1 MRAPRL
7 DRPAL
12 LRGIRGA
19 LVIPAVFGLAD
30 SRYGPHTATFAVF
43 GAFALLYL
51 AEFTGPWR
59 ARTLAYLTLGA
70 VGAGLIVI
78 GTLCAARVGTA
89 VAGMVV
95 VGFAVLFAGAVNGY
109 FAAGTTA
116 TLLAFVLAVM
126 VPVPGAP
133 VGDRLLGWLIACV
146 VSIPA
151 VLLLWPPHPGDALRA
166 AAARACRALAA
177 ELTAVAAGTDAAA
190 ARSETAAAIS
200 ALARRAVATPYRS
213 TGPTGRDL
221 ALVSLL
227 DEIRWLHPFV
237 ERLSA
242 GPPRWGPE
250 REAAYREV
258 AAAGAAALEATADQL
273 TGGAG
278 RPDLDRLRAARDT
291 LMGTVARHAPE
302 LLRADGSAVPE
313 LDIAFRLRVVTYL
326 VRSVAEHAAT
336 ATGGRAPDET
346 VTGLPPPVRVAASAL
361 RDTAAALRTTGSIA
375 ADLASPRTVW
385 FRNAVR
391 GAIGLGLAV
400 GVAQVVELQH
410 AFWVVLG
417 TLSVLRSSAV
427 GTGTTALRAL
437 AGTLVGLVVG
447 SALMLAVGSDE
458 ALLWVVL
465 PVVVLLAG
473 YGPAVSFAAGQAA
486 FTVTVVVLFNLIQP
500 AGWRVGLIRIEDVAV
515 GVGVSVLVGVLFW
528 PRGAARVLWGS
539 LAVAYEAGADLVRAA
554 GRRLLDEPGA
564 AAAAEQAERASLTAA
579 RRVDDA
585 LRQYVAEGGGHPV
598 EVTTVS
604 RAASAV
610 SRLRLTARSLDRV
623 RLVADGQVRPA
634 GCAELLA
641 GDLAEVHGWYQEASA
656 ALAGRGPVPP
666 PDRAGPERSAR
677 LRACVVGVSTTGD
690 DATVLSGLLL
700 VWASEYV
707 EELRR
712 LQDRLAGPAAE
723 IARQATA
730 PWWR

>member
-273 TGGAG
+273 TG
-278 RPDLDRLRAARDT
+278 
-291 LMGTVARHAPE
+291 E
-302 LLRADGSAVPE
+302 
-313 LDIAFRLRVVTYL
+313 
-326 VRSVAEHAAT
+326 
-336 ATGGRAPDET
+336 
-346 VTGLPPPVRVAASAL
+346 
-361 RDTAAALRTTGSIA
+361 
-375 ADLASPRTVW
+375 
-385 FRNAVR
+385 
-391 GAIGLGLAV
+391 
-400 GVAQVVELQH
+400 
-410 AFWVVLG
+410 
-417 TLSVLRSSAV
+417 
-427 GTGTTALRAL
+427 
-437 AGTLVGLVVG
+437 
-447 SALMLAVGSDE
+447 
-458 ALLWVVL
+458 
-465 PVVVLLAG
+465 
-473 YGPAVSFAAGQAA
+473 AAGP
-486 FTVTVVVLFNLIQP
+486 TWTGCGP
-500 AGWRVGLIRIEDVAV
+500 
-515 GVGVSVLVGVLFW
+515 
-528 PRGAARVLWGS
+528 
-539 LAVAYEAGADLVRAA
+539 
-554 GRRLLDEPGA
+554 PGT
-564 AAAAEQAERASLTAA
+564 R
-579 RRVDDA
+579 
-585 LRQYVAEGGGHPV
+585 
-598 EVTTVS
+598 
-604 RAASAV
+604 
-610 SRLRLTARSLDRV
+610 
-623 RLVADGQVRPA
+623 
-634 GCAELLA
+634 
-641 GDLAEVHGWYQEASA
+641 
-656 ALAGRGPVPP
+656 
-666 PDRAGPERSAR
+666 
-677 LRACVVGVSTTGD
+677 
-690 DATVLSGLLL
+690 
-700 VWASEYV
+700 
-707 EELRR
+707 
-712 LQDRLAGPAAE
+712 
-723 IARQATA
+723 
-730 PWWR
+730 